1 VPFRVVVLIVL
12 VVVVLS
18 QVANNIPELLFSVFV
33 LYAGSGYVLLVMN
46 RIRKKPPAPPPP
58 VVPPDGL

>member
-1 VPFRVVVLIVL
+1 
-12 VVVVLS
+12 
-18 QVANNIPELLFSVFV
+18 VFV
-33 LYAGSGYVLLVMN
+33 LYAGSGYALLVMN